1 MKEMEITSFVGTIVH
16 KSKKNLF
23 LYILEWFL
31 NFYAQRFKVLVLVE
45 DERALEILKEKDP
58 KTFSTSQLIGVNFT
72 KTKEFKSYL
81 LGSKVKVV
89 LKEIPIHNQAGIA
102 VPGLSEKVCEITSI
116 I

>member
-1 MKEMEITSFVGTIVH
+1 MKEMEITSFVGKIVH

-23 LYILEWFL
+23 LYILEWLL

-58 KTFSTSQLIGVNFT
+58 KTFSTSQLIAVNFT
-72 KTKEFKSYL
+72 KAKEFK
-81 LGSKVKVV
+81 LGSRVKVV